1 MSPAARGPRTTDDW
15 VERVRSA
22 SDIVE
27 IISQTVSLKKVGRN
41 FVGLCP
47 FHGEKTPSFS
57 VQPERQFYHCFSCKV
72 GGDVFRFVQETEK
85 VGFVEAV
92 ELLSRRANIP
102 VPERRGTGSGGQR
115 GAVIDALEAATEAY
129 EQWLADGTAGAA
141 VRSYLE
147 GRGIDRETQRA
158 FRLGVAPAGW
168 EHLTRRLAGRFPD
181 EVLVQAGLAGRRDS
195 NRGGLFDRFR
205 NRLIVPLIQAGGD
218 VLGFGAR
225 ALAPG
230 DEPKYLNSPETSVYH
245 KGSFLFA
252 LEQARRHIE
261 PAGEVIVVE
270 GYFDAIALH
279 QAGLRHT
286 VATSGTALTPEHVKI
301 LKRMTG
307 RVALTYDGDTAG
319 RDAVA
324 RSLGVLLAEGID
336 VVVVDLPA
344 GEDPDTLVR
353 RGGIEAWNAVRRL
366 ASDPVEFFE
375 RHVLRG
381 KVTGDPRE
389 AAVQAV
395 VRLIGR
401 VPDPVRARLLIER
414 AGAVFGLEPEVISRA
429 VALQRGGQVSERP
442 IQAAV
447 HAQRRLQRGVEVDVL
462 HALLQDRGSF
472 EETEGHVGPLDFR
485 DPLCAEVAR
494 WLWSGGIG
502 FPEGADAAALVREL
516 SLASEADYHWREQAR
531 GGVRQLVIRRLK
543 DERKQ
548 TQERLRRAATA
559 TEQTQLL
566 ENVRDLSRNIEA
578 LERSSQDQKVAEV
591 SGQEPRPDF
600 GQSES

>member
-1 MSPAARGPRTTDDW
+1 MSTYPRGPRTTDDW
-15 VERVRSA
+15 VERVRVA

-27 IISQTVSLKKVGRN
+27 IISQTVALKRVGRN

-102 VPERRGTGSGGQR
+102 VPERRGPGGASGQR
-115 GAVIDALEAATEAY
+115 GAVIDALEAATAAY
-129 EQWLADGTAGAA
+129 EQWLADSAAGTAARA
-141 VRSYLE
+141 YLE
-147 GRGIDRETQRA
+147 GRGIDRESQRT
-158 FRLGVAPAGW
+158 FRLGIAPAGW
-168 EHLTRRLAGRFPD
+168 ENLTRRLSGRFPD
-181 EVLVQAGLAGRRDS
+181 EVLVQAGLAGRRDTG
-195 NRGGLFDRFR
+195 RGGLFDRFR

-301 LKRMTG
+301 LRRMTTK
-307 RVALTYDGDTAG
+307 VALTYDGDTAG

-324 RSLGVLLAEGID
+324 RSLGVLLAEGLD

-353 RGGIEAWNAVRRL
+353 RGGVEAWNAVRRL

-381 KVTGDPRE
+381 KVAGDPRE

-414 AGAVFGLEPEVISRA
+414 SGAVFGLEAEVIARA

-442 IQAAV
+442 VQAAV
-447 HAQRRLQRGVEVDVL
+447 HAQRRFQRGVEVDVL

-472 EETEGHVGPLDFR
+472 AETEGLVSPEDFR

-494 WLWSGGIG
+494 WLWGGGIG

-516 SLASEADYHWREQAR
+516 SLASETDYHWREQAR
-531 GGVRQLVIRRLK
+531 GGVRQLLIRRLK
-543 DERKQ
+543 EQRRQ
-548 TQERLRRAATA
+548 AQEALRRAATA

-566 ENVRDLSRNIEA
+566 EKVRDLSRDVEE
-578 LERSSQDQKVAEV
+578 LERSSRD
-591 SGQEPRPDF
+591 
-600 GQSES
+600 